1 MMNKRK
7 IPGRCVERLSI
18 YRRALLQDRRLC
30 GPSVFSH
37 ELAFACR
44 LTAAQVRRDLMA
56 IGYSGSPTT
65 GYEVKRL
72 LSSIG
77 SLLDPPDVHEVAIL
91 GMGHLGRSIAAYLVN
106 RTSKIRLSA
115 AFDVSAEKVGGTF
128 SGVPCYSVEK
138 LAEVVAAKCIVL
150 GILTVPA
157 EHAQEAAESLV
168 RVGIKGILNFAP
180 TCLHIPEKIHV
191 ENIDMTVA
199 LEKVAFF
206 ACGSHR
212 KKGNIDDHSSTN
224 NIDQAAP

>member
-1 MMNKRK
+1 MNRRK
-7 IPGRCVERLSI
+7 VPGRCVERLSI
-18 YRRALLQDRRLC
+18 YRRALLRDRHLA
-30 GPSVFSH
+30 GPTIFSH

-44 LTAAQVRRDLMA
+44 LTAAQVRRDLML

-77 SLLDPPDVHEVAIL
+77 TLLDPPQVREVAIV
-91 GMGHLGRSIAAYLVN
+91 GMGHLGRSIAGYLTN
-106 RTSKIRLSA
+106 RSAKIKLTA
-115 AFDVSAEKVGGTF
+115 AFDVNPDKIGATF
-128 SGVPCYSVEK
+128 SGVPCHSVGR
-138 LAEVVAAKCIVL
+138 LAEVVKEKGITM

-157 EHAQEAAESLV
+157 ENAQESAEQMVAAGV
-168 RVGIKGILNFAP
+168 TGILNFAP
-180 TCLHIPEKIHV
+180 VCLHVPEKVHV

-212 KKGNIDDHSSTN
+212 KRGNIDDHSSTS
-224 NIDQAAP
+224 NIDQTAP

>member
-1 MMNKRK
+1 
-7 IPGRCVERLSI
+7 
-18 YRRALLQDRRLC
+18 
-30 GPSVFSH
+30 
-37 ELAFACR
+37 
-44 LTAAQVRRDLMA
+44 MA

-72 LSSIG
+72 LNSIG
-77 SLLDPPDVHEVAIL
+77 SLLDPPEVHDVAIM
-91 GMGHLGRSIAAYLVN
+91 GMGHLGRSIAAFLSN
-106 RTSKIRLSA
+106 RTAKIRLSA
-115 AFDVSAEKVGGTF
+115 AFDTNPEKIGSVVN
-128 SGVPCYSVEK
+128 GVPCYSVER
-138 LAEVVAAKCIVL
+138 LGDVVAAKRIVL
-150 GILTVPA
+150 GIVAVPA

-180 TCLHIPEKIHV
+180 ACLHIPEKIHV

-212 KKGNIDDHSSTN
+212 RKNIDDHGSTS

>member
-1 MMNKRK
+1 MNRRK

-65 GYEVKRL
+65 GYEIKRL
-72 LSSIG
+72 LNSIG
-77 SLLDPPDVHEVAIL
+77 NLLDPPDVHEVAIM
-91 GMGHLGRSIAAYLVN
+91 GMGHLGRSIAAYLAN

-115 AFDVSAEKVGGTF
+115 AFDTNSEKIGAVF
-128 SGVPCYSVEK
+128 NGVPCYSIEK
-138 LAEVVAAKCIVL
+138 LADVVAAKHIVL
-150 GILTVPA
+150 GIVTVPA
-157 EHAQEAAESLV
+157 EHAQAAAEALV
-168 RVGIKGILNFAP
+168 RVGIRGILNFAP
-180 TCLHIPEKIHV
+180 ACLHIPEKIHV

-206 ACGSHR
+206 ACGSHK
-212 KKGNIDDHSSTN
+212 KKGNIDDHSSAS

>member
-1 MMNKRK
+1 MNKRK

-30 GPSVFSH
+30 APSVFSH

-77 SLLDPPDVHEVAIL
+77 NLLDPPDVHEVAIL

-115 AFDVSAEKVGGTF
+115 AFDVSAEKIGATF

-138 LAEVVAAKCIVL
+138 LGEVVAARRIVL
-150 GILTVPA
+150 GILTVPG

-180 TCLHIPEKIHV
+180 TCLHIPEKVHV

-199 LEKVAFF
+199 LEKLAFF

>member
-1 MMNKRK
+1 MNKRK
-7 IPGRCVERLSI
+7 VPARCVERLSI

-72 LSSIG
+72 LTSIG
-77 SLLDPPDVHEVAIL
+77 TLLDPPDAHEVAIL
-91 GMGHLGRSIAAYLVN
+91 GMGHLGRSIAAYLAN
-106 RTSKIRLSA
+106 RTAKIRLSA
-115 AFDVSAEKVGGTF
+115 AFDISPEKIGATF
-128 SGVPCYSVEK
+128 NGVPCYSVDR
-138 LAEVVAAKCIVL
+138 LAEVVAGQRIVL

-157 EHAQEAAESLV
+157 EHAQEAAEALV
-168 RVGIKGILNFAP
+168 RAGIKGILNFAP
-180 TCLHIPEKIHV
+180 ACLHIPEKIHV

-212 KKGNIDDHSSTN
+212 KKGHIDDHSSTS
-224 NIDQAAP
+224 NIDQATP

>member
-1 MMNKRK
+1 
-7 IPGRCVERLSI
+7 
-18 YRRALLQDRRLC
+18 
-30 GPSVFSH
+30 VFSH

-77 SLLDPPDVHEVAIL
+77 ALLDPPDLHEVAIV
-91 GMGHLGRSIAAYLVN
+91 GMGHLGRSIAAYLAN
-106 RTSKIRLSA
+106 RLPKLRLSA
-115 AFDVSAEKVGGTF
+115 AFDVNPDKIGATF
-128 SGVPCYSVEK
+128 SGVPCFAVDRV
-138 LAEVVAAKCIVL
+138 AEIVSTRHVIL

-157 EHAQEAAESLV
+157 EHAQTAAEALV
-168 RVGIKGILNFAP
+168 RAGVKGILNFAP
-180 TCLHIPEKIHV
+180 ACLHLPAKIHV

-212 KKGNIDDHSSTN
+212 KKGSIDDHSSTSHS
-224 NIDQAAP
+224 DQAAP

>member
-1 MMNKRK
+1 MNKRK

-18 YRRALLQDRRLC
+18 YRRALLQDRRLV

-37 ELAFACR
+37 ELAYACR
-44 LTAAQVRRDLMA
+44 LTAAQVRRDLML
-56 IGYSGSPTT
+56 IGYSGSPTN

-77 SLLDPPDVHEVAIL
+77 ALLDPPHTREVAMV

-106 RTSKIRLSA
+106 RSPKIQLTA
-115 AFDVSAEKVGGTF
+115 AFDTNPEKIGTNF
-128 SGVPCYSVEK
+128 SGVPCFPADRLVEI
-138 LAEVVAAKCIVL
+138 LAAKGIVI

-157 EHAQEAAESLV
+157 AHAQEAAEQLV
-168 RVGIKGILNFAP
+168 RAGVTGILNFAP
-180 TCLHIPEKIHV
+180 VILHVPEKIHV

-199 LEKVAFF
+199 LEKVSFF

-212 KKGNIDDHSSTN
+212 RKGNIDDNSSTSN
-224 NIDQAAP
+224 VDQAAP

>member
-1 MMNKRK
+1 MNKRK

-18 YRRALLQDRRLC
+18 YRRALLEDRRLC

-77 SLLDPPDVHEVAIL
+77 ALLDPPDLHEVAIV
-91 GMGHLGRSIAAYLVN
+91 GMGHLGRSIAAYLAN
-106 RTSKIRLSA
+106 RLPKLRLSA
-115 AFDVSAEKVGGTF
+115 AFDVNPDKIGATF
-128 SGVPCYSVEK
+128 SGVPCFAVDRV
-138 LAEVVAAKCIVL
+138 AEIVSTRHVIL

-157 EHAQEAAESLV
+157 EHAQTAAEALV
-168 RVGIKGILNFAP
+168 RAGVKGISEFRPGLP
-180 TCLHIPEKIHV
+180 
-191 ENIDMTVA
+191 A
-199 LEKVAFF
+199 LA
-206 ACGSHR
+206 R
-212 KKGNIDDHSSTN
+212 KDSRREYRHDSGAREGRLLRVRK
-224 NIDQAAP
+224 P

>member
-1 MMNKRK
+1 MNKRK
-7 IPGRCVERLSI
+7 IPSRCVERLSI

-30 GPSVFSH
+30 GPSIFSH

-77 SLLDPPDVHEVAIL
+77 ALLDPPDLCEVAII
-91 GMGHLGRSIAAYLVN
+91 GMGHLGRSIAAYLTN
-106 RTSKIRLSA
+106 RLPKIRLSA
-115 AFDVSAEKVGGTF
+115 AFDVNPDKIGATF
-128 SGVPCYSVEK
+128 SGVPCHSVDK
-138 LAEVVAAKCIVL
+138 LDEVIAAKHIVL
-150 GILTVPA
+150 GILTVPP
-157 EHAQEAAESLV
+157 EHAQAAAESLV
-168 RVGIKGILNFAP
+168 RAGVKGVLNFAP
-180 TCLHIPEKIHV
+180 ACLHLPERIHV

-212 KKGNIDDHSSTN
+212 KKGNIDDHSSTS

>member
-1 MMNKRK
+1 MNKRK

-30 GPSVFSH
+30 GPSIFSH

-77 SLLDPPDVHEVAIL
+77 SLLDPPEVHDVAIM
-91 GMGHLGRSIAAYLVN
+91 GMGHLGRSIAAFLSN

-115 AFDVSAEKVGGTF
+115 AFDTNPEKIGSVVN
-128 SGVPCYSVEK
+128 GVPCYSVER
-138 LAEVVAAKCIVL
+138 LGDVVAAKHIVL
-150 GILTVPA
+150 GIVAVPA

-180 TCLHIPEKIHV
+180 ACLHIPEKIHV

-212 KKGNIDDHSSTN
+212 RKNIDDHSSTS

>member
-1 MMNKRK
+1 
-7 IPGRCVERLSI
+7 
-18 YRRALLQDRRLC
+18 
-30 GPSVFSH
+30 
-37 ELAFACR
+37 
-44 LTAAQVRRDLMA
+44 MA

-106 RTSKIRLSA
+106 RSPKIRLSA
-115 AFDVSAEKVGGTF
+115 AFDINPDKIGATF

-138 LAEVVAAKCIVL
+138 LAEVIAAKHIVL
-150 GILTVPA
+150 GILTVPP

-168 RVGIKGILNFAP
+168 RTGVKGILNFAP
-180 TCLHIPEKIHV
+180 ACLHIPEKIHV

-212 KKGNIDDHSSTN
+212 KKGNIDDHSSTS
-224 NIDQAAP
+224 NIDQTAP

>member
-1 MMNKRK
+1 MNRRK
-7 IPGRCVERLSI
+7 IPSRCVERLSI
-18 YRRALLQDRRLC
+18 YRRALIQDGRLH

-44 LTAAQVRRDLMA
+44 LTAAQVRRDLML

-72 LSSIG
+72 LSSLG
-77 SLLDPPDVHEVAIL
+77 ALLDPPQMREVAIL

-106 RTSKIRLSA
+106 RSPKIRLTA
-115 AFDVSAEKVGGTF
+115 AFDINPGKIGATF
-128 SGVPCYSVEK
+128 SGVPCYSVER
-138 LAEVVAAKCIVL
+138 LADVVAEKNIAIGIVA
-150 GILTVPA
+150 VPS
-157 EHAQEAAESLV
+157 EHAQEAAEQLV
-168 RVGIKGILNFAP
+168 RAGVTGILNFAP

-206 ACGSHR
+206 ACGRSHR
-212 KKGNIDDHSSTN
+212 KGTSDDHSSTS
-224 NIDQAAP
+224 NIDQTAP